1 MIGVVV
7 RVANAAD
14 LAYVIRLE
22 RCTPEAPH
30 WAEAE
35 YRRILDQRN
44 EHNAVR
50 RCFLIARVDEC
61 LVGFAV
67 GRATG
72 ERAEGFAEL
81 ETIVVDRAW
90 RRKGVGRA
98 LCDAVTAWC
107 RELGLGR
114 LELEVRAGSAGAIAL
129 YRTLKFVV
137 VGSRPGYYQDP
148 EEDALLMRLQLELR
162 ECDTAGL

>member
-1 MIGVVV
+1 MIGVIV
-7 RVANAAD
+7 RVANVAD
-14 LAYVIRLE
+14 LADVIRLE

-30 WAEAE
+30 WAEVE
-35 YRRILDQRN
+35 YTRILDQRN

-50 RCFLIARVDEC
+50 RCFLVALADEC

-67 GRATG
+67 SRATG
-72 ERAEGFAEL
+72 EGDEGFAEL
-81 ETIVVDRAW
+81 ETIVVDRVW
-90 RRKGVGRA
+90 RRKGVGRV
-98 LCDAVTAWC
+98 LCDAVIAWC

-114 LELEVRAGSAGAIAL
+114 LELEVRAGSAGAVAL

-137 VGSRPGYYQDP
+137 VGSRPRYYLNP

-162 ECDTAGL
+162 ECDTVGL